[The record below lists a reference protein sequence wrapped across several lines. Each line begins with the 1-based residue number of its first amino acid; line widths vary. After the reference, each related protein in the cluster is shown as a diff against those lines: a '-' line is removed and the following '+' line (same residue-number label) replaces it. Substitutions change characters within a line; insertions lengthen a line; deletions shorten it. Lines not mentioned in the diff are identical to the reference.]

1 VGGTCFSNSLVKE
14 DQLALLMRELPGAL
28 IKSRSP
34 RLYNILIERHTKFFG
49 DYPKKVQMD

>member
-1 VGGTCFSNSLVKE
+1 
-14 DQLALLMRELPGAL
+14 MRELPGAL